1 MSNPL
6 AIAAVTA
13 TLRNLLQTG
22 IDLDPDLG
30 GTSVTAR
37 PPDKARGPNDTISQ
51 VNLFLYQTAPNAAW
65 RNRDMRRQVKPGEDG
80 HPPLALTL
88 HYLVT
93 AYGKDN
99 EDVSGHHL
107 LGRSMSILH
116 DHPLLGAAEIQAA
129 LPKNDLH
136 EQVERVRIT
145 PQPMSLE
152 ELSKLWTTF
161 QTQYRISAAYQ
172 ASVILVD
179 STRAVKS
186 APPVL
191 RRGSEDRGPVALA
204 SPSPTLSE
212 ARAPAPWPSARLG
225 DELTLHGLHL
235 SHGCLTARIASQRLP
250 APIEIAS
257 EEGATESRLRL
268 LLRGPDDDPDALSR
282 WAPGF
287 YTVELLVQHPD
298 LPAWTSNEVPFS
310 LAPTITV
317 SPLAAQPGD
326 VALTV
331 ECSPRLRPGQRVL
344 LLFGDRQVEA
354 ETIDTPADPTLPST
368 VEFTVPDVP
377 EPAGDHDD
385 YVVRLRVDGVDS
397 LPVILAGTPPLLQFD
412 PAQTVKVEK
421 P

>member
-13 TLRNLLQTG
+13 TLRNLLQAG

-37 PPDKARGPNDTISQ
+37 PPDKARSPNDTASQ
-51 VNLFLYQTAPNAAW
+51 VNLFLYQTEPNAAW
-65 RNRDMRRQVKPGEDG
+65 RNRDMPRQVKPGEEG

-88 HYLVT
+88 YYLLT

-129 LPKNDLH
+129 LPKTDLH

-145 PQPMSLE
+145 PQPMSIE

-161 QTQYRISAAYQ
+161 QTNYRISACYQ
-172 ASVILVD
+172 ASVVLVD
-179 STRAVKS
+179 SARPVKS
-186 APPVL
+186 ALPVL
-191 RRGSEDRGPVALA
+191 RRGSQDRGPVALA

-212 ARAPAPWPSARLG
+212 ARPPAPQPSVRLG
-225 DELTLHGLHL
+225 EELTLHGLNL
-235 SHGCLTARIASQRLP
+235 SYGTHAARISSQRLP
-250 APIEIAS
+250 APIDIPP

-268 LLRGPDDDPDALSR
+268 LLREPADDPGAL
-282 WAPGF
+282 APGF
-287 YTVELLVQHPD
+287 YTVGLLVQHPD
-298 LPAWTSNEVPFS
+298 LPPWSSNEVPFT

-317 SPLAAQPGD
+317 SPLTAQPGD

-344 LLFGDRQVEA
+344 LLFGDRQVEPQ
-354 ETIDTPADPTLPST
+354 TIDTPADSTLPST
-368 VEFTVPDVP
+368 LEFKVSDVP
-377 EPAGDHDD
+377 EPAPENDHDD

-397 LPVILAGTPPLLQFD
+397 LPVVLAGSPPVLQFD